1 LRINLTLYCWCW
13 KKKLKNKS
21 LRVDGCIEIS
31 IELILIFII
40 TPTSTHIYLLTM
52 KYLKFYQENRREL
65 SLVNWK
71 ILYNTSVWWWWWWWF
86 MKNIKS
92 KVIIKFQKL
101 QSPHS
106 NFSERNPKSTKIKFN
121 SLFKNICAVL
131 CEEMFKLRIFVW
143 KFNVEKYV

>member
-1 LRINLTLYCWCW
+1 MNVKEFPIANKLNIILLML

-71 ILYNTSVWWWWWWWF
+71 ILYNTSV
-86 MKNIKS
+86 
-92 KVIIKFQKL
+92 
-101 QSPHS
+101 
-106 NFSERNPKSTKIKFN
+106 
-121 SLFKNICAVL
+121 
-131 CEEMFKLRIFVW
+131 
-143 KFNVEKYV
+143 